1 MRIMGLQKSS
11 ENIAWI
17 LTTFIDFAITLFL
30 SELIL
35 FSGGALKTTGRALL
49 LIFLLLFAGCVIS
62 FWWVFCFPLKIM
74 QNIQVFNRKNLA
86 CYMACAQL
94 HGVIVLLISKHW
106 ICFDCDTVF
115 NDVHALHLDHI
126 IERYFEHVLE
136 SCGCKLILDFLQ

>member
-1 MRIMGLQKSS
+1 MPSKFDCISLQLMRIMGLQKSS

-62 FWWVFCFPLKIM
+62 FW
-74 QNIQVFNRKNLA
+74 
-86 CYMACAQL
+86 
-94 HGVIVLLISKHW
+94 
-106 ICFDCDTVF
+106 
-115 NDVHALHLDHI
+115 
-126 IERYFEHVLE
+126 
-136 SCGCKLILDFLQ
+136 